1 LHASSDVDGA
11 ILRYMHLRLPE
22 QAADEILQ
30 TFDTHEVYDRLADP
44 ALKDVVHEAVWF
56 CWEHGRANYSPSAER
71 RRFMES
77 YVAGRIPT
85 AKLLDEAWIACQAAE
100 KDALRVGLLQ
110 QVREPE
116 QAQSGA
122 PDLDALQDDE
132 IDRLYHGTLRKI
144 AADSRKSIV

>member
-1 LHASSDVDGA
+1 MKPSGSAGSMAGRI
-11 ILRYMHLRLPE
+11 ILR
-22 QAADEILQ
+22 
-30 TFDTHEVYDRLADP
+30 
-44 ALKDVVHEAVWF
+44 ALNA
-56 CWEHGRANYSPSAER
+56 G
-71 RRFMES
+71 FMES